1 MHEEEGNLNKHFTNE
16 MIEMAARL
24 WMRCTVSLVDVRH
37 RPVHPDHPLENYRMP
52 SAMLIYAYGGSAKV
66 KLNQTVFSMNRFGIF
81 HGGKGTEISILPS
94 HCRLNAFIV
103 HYKAEAPPF
112 YKKDLL
118 RLLEQVNPFIQLYGY
133 SPQNPIALI
142 DKFQQMFDSWQC
154 ATAMNQFHAK
164 NSLLQIV
171 YQIYKD
177 LGQAGVQFFQPDLVA
192 SVKRYLDERYAE
204 PIMFQEIADMFAISG
219 GQLTRLFKKREGK
232 SLQEYLIQKRLEVAR
247 DYLSNTDAT
256 IKEIAIGCGFI
267 DEINLFRMF
276 KKHYKM
282 TPSYYR
288 KINTLPMQVH
298 DIDNNSQPLYNEEG
312 LDSLVK
318 SQRDGDIEMNS
329 NRGFRMAAFLLGMA
343 LVLSGASGASG
354 GNAGNNQTPSAIT
367 ESSQSGT
374 EQGEQVSTK
383 RFQHSFGE
391 IEVPVNPERIA
402 GFWMEDYLLA
412 LGTDSV
418 VDSLSGNYDD
428 HYLKSRM
435 GAATIVDPFNMDFE
449 ALMTADPDLIVLAF
463 PHIAEGKYDSFSKIA
478 PTYVLD
484 DGEWREWRSSL
495 RLVGELIGRQE
506 QAEQFIKR
514 YEDKVVDGREKLSAA
529 LGEETIAL
537 MRIQDKNLTLYGNLT
552 DYVGAVFYTELGL
565 NPAGIVKKLVQ
576 GENPISELSM
586 ELIPDI
592 DADHLFITVYDSDES
607 KQKLQELYDSP
618 LWKELPAVKNGN
630 IYEVDMGHWMTSG
643 AIASEMKVDDV
654 LKALLK

>member
-1 MHEEEGNLNKHFTNE
+1 
-16 MIEMAARL
+16 
-24 WMRCTVSLVDVRH
+24 
-37 RPVHPDHPLENYRMP
+37 
-52 SAMLIYAYGGSAKV
+52 
-66 KLNQTVFSMNRFGIF
+66 
-81 HGGKGTEISILPS
+81 
-94 HCRLNAFIV
+94 
-103 HYKAEAPPF
+103 
-112 YKKDLL
+112 
-118 RLLEQVNPFIQLYGY
+118 
-133 SPQNPIALI
+133 
-142 DKFQQMFDSWQC
+142 
-154 ATAMNQFHAK
+154 
-164 NSLLQIV
+164 
-171 YQIYKD
+171 
-177 LGQAGVQFFQPDLVA
+177 
-192 SVKRYLDERYAE
+192 
-204 PIMFQEIADMFAISG
+204 
-219 GQLTRLFKKREGK
+219 
-232 SLQEYLIQKRLEVAR
+232 
-247 DYLSNTDAT
+247 
-256 IKEIAIGCGFI
+256 
-267 DEINLFRMF
+267 
-276 KKHYKM
+276 
-282 TPSYYR
+282 
-288 KINTLPMQVH
+288 
-298 DIDNNSQPLYNEEG
+298 
-312 LDSLVK
+312 
-318 SQRDGDIEMNS
+318 
-329 NRGFRMAAFLLGMA
+329 
-343 LVLSGASGASG
+343 
-354 GNAGNNQTPSAIT
+354 
-367 ESSQSGT
+367 
-374 EQGEQVSTK
+374 
-383 RFQHSFGE
+383 
-391 IEVPVNPERIA
+391 
-402 GFWMEDYLLA
+402 
-412 LGTDSV
+412 
-418 VDSLSGNYDD
+418 LSGNYDD